1 MRLRLKWQSG
11 FPVPLQGWV
20 SKTWCG
26 QVLWFSMTWMITAL
40 ERAWRP
46 VVSKLRPS
54 RQVSWQEL
62 QDDHSVK
69 WQSPDGKRR
78 QKKMDRSITMSDFPF
93 SAFYI
98 QLANT
103 ISGITLLA
111 PLLAPGT
118 FKTDRKQ
125 LQHTSEAD
133 NVPNAKTNYSDS
145 PVGIQK

>member
-1 MRLRLKWQSG
+1 MVSHLYRAGSQRLGVDTCSGSPWPEWSQLWNGLGDRWSQSYDPPG
-11 FPVPLQGWV
+11 RSADKS
-20 SKTWCG
+20 SK
-26 QVLWFSMTWMITAL
+26 MTTQSNGSL
-40 ERAWRP
+40 LRA
-46 VVSKLRPS
+46 K
-54 RQVSWQEL
+54 E
-62 QDDHSVK
+62 D
-69 WQSPDGKRR
+69 RR
-78 QKKMDRSITMSDFPF
+78 RKKPHHWSITMSDFPF
-93 SAFYI
+93 SVFYI

-125 LQHTSEAD
+125 LQHTSEAN